1 MNWLEAARQFFYND
15 DVYIA
20 LERVNYF
27 TLQYVLIYFS
37 YNGMSKELLLA
48 VEETKKN
55 KTSIVAVIRKLV
67 SP

>member
-1 MNWLEAARQFFYND
+1 
-15 DVYIA
+15 
-20 LERVNYF
+20 
-27 TLQYVLIYFS
+27 
-37 YNGMSKELLLA
+37 MSKELLLA